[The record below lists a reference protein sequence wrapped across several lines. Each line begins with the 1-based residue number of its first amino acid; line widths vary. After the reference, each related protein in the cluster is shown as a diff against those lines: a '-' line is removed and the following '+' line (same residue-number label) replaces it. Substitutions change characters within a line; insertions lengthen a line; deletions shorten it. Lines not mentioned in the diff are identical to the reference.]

1 MSLRMASKMS
11 SRTRLAARGL
21 SLAIIPRCWLCPT
34 QRQGAAQNPV
44 RHSFGIALIEKFIL
58 TLAQA
63 VKESLAVDRLHSTAL
78 NVIVAPIKHFAD
90 FCHFCQIP
98 SQGIFHEV
106 VGRAA
111 TLGGELSQTRLCL
124 RLNVH
129 FHDCQF
135 RDVDW
140 FCQSNCREKER
151 PPVCLGRRL
160 FSNPQPNPQSAMSC
174 TTYA

>member
-1 MSLRMASKMS
+1 MGKGRACEWLLNSPHGHAWRPGAYLWQS
-11 SRTRLAARGL
+11 
-21 SLAIIPRCWLCPT
+21 IPRCWLCPT

-78 NVIVAPIKHFAD
+78 NVN
-90 FCHFCQIP
+90 
-98 SQGIFHEV
+98 
-106 VGRAA
+106 
-111 TLGGELSQTRLCL
+111 L
-124 RLNVH
+124 
-129 FHDCQF
+129 HDCQF

-160 FSNPQPNPQSAMSC
+160 FFQPTTQPTECDVLYDLRVVWQSPRVL
-174 TTYA
+174 